1 MWAWPQQ
8 KSTPGAFDLFH
19 PFSVHYREAL
29 AEDTTLASN
38 STKTEARGKKEKW
51 KRRISFRNWRPQ
63 LDSDDAPTQ
72 YQNHIRQQLQTSSR
86 ASADTL
92 EQILIQAAQNTD
104 GAIIKRYVF
113 IHPCDWNIYEH
124 FGNRQQIH
132 ACEKCG
138 VCKFGIFSRS
148 FLAAKR
154 SKVLRAARLK
164 MVRKCCHGNMEDP
177 VAKKC
182 HGNMEDPAAKKWGA
196 NTPHQTTTTEHTGG
210 IGNIVRLLLR
220 QTCCGK
226 FIMVLHGL
234 AAVLCGEWSLLAKNV
249 GFELLLIAAYIS

>member
-1 MWAWPQQ
+1 MRL
-8 KSTPGAFDLFH
+8 KHL
-19 PFSVHYREAL
+19 RAL
-29 AEDTTLASN
+29 
-38 STKTEARGKKEKW
+38 R
-51 KRRISFRNWRPQ
+51 
-63 LDSDDAPTQ
+63 
-72 YQNHIRQQLQTSSR
+72 
-86 ASADTL
+86 
-92 EQILIQAAQNTD
+92 
-104 GAIIKRYVF
+104 
-113 IHPCDWNIYEH
+113 
-124 FGNRQQIH
+124 IH
-132 ACEKCG
+132 ACEKCR

-182 HGNMEDPAAKKWGA
+182 HGNMEDPVAKKWGA

-210 IGNIVRLLLR
+210 TGNIVRLLLR

-234 AAVLCGEWSLLAKNV
+234 AALLCGEWSLLAKNV
-249 GFELLLIAAYIS
+249 GFGLLLIAACIS